1 MRRNA
6 QHLQS
11 EEVRWLSTTQR
22 WLIAFALLIGL
33 IYALTPD
40 ATWKPRLTSWS
51 DWMQDSEQSV
61 TSRSGRSPRGLRGD
75 ALARARQRLAAKR
88 GIPLIDEAADEGA
101 ATPAPQNL
109 AEPQLVASTE
119 AKTDGKTDEKKKTVD
134 GKKKKK
140 KDKDEKKVSVAT
152 VDRDNSKSSPAGN
165 ADGADAGAMAPTA
178 AGPAATQTVEVR
190 DPQTLEE
197 WLSYILREPNYDRTM
212 ELIERYQ
219 SGKVDPA
226 TFHLVVQEMLE
237 DSRNKMHELAVLALG
252 SAPSARSFVMLHN
265 TSLKQESNSELRFQ
279 IRTYVKAYSRLENIR
294 HLVPVISANILGDS
308 ELAFEAV
315 RLVQA
320 AVDQQVRVQRAGQ
333 PTSSS
338 LAPLPASSPIA
349 RQLSL
354 FVPVLARTT
363 LAAQDSSL
371 RNEADRTRRSIE
383 TILGSSGTA
392 VAAAL

>member
-1 MRRNA
+1 MRRSV

-11 EEVRWLSTTQR
+11 VEVRWLSSTQR
-22 WLIAFALLIGL
+22 WLIAVALLIGL
-33 IYALTPD
+33 IYALTPE
-40 ATWKPRLTSWS
+40 AIWKPRLTSWS
-51 DWMQDSEQSV
+51 DWLQDSEQSV
-61 TSRSGRSPRGLRGD
+61 TSRSDRTSRGLHGD

-88 GIPLIDEAADEGA
+88 GIPLIDESVEENVS
-101 ATPAPQNL
+101 TPTQQNL
-109 AEPQLVASTE
+109 AEPQLVASAET
-119 AKTDGKTDEKKKTVD
+119 KTDEKKKTVD

-140 KDKDEKKVSVAT
+140 KDKDEKEKKVSVAT
-152 VDRDNSKSSPAGN
+152 VDRDPSKSSPPSGN
-165 ADGADAGAMAPTA
+165 DGGDAFAMAPA
-178 AGPAATQTVEVR
+178 ANGPAAEQSVDVR

-197 WLSYILREPNYDRTM
+197 WLSYILREPNYDRSI
-212 ELIERYQ
+212 ELIERHQ

-237 DSRNKMHELAVLALG
+237 DSRSKMHELAVLALG
-252 SAPSARSFVMLHN
+252 SAPSSRSFVTLHN

-338 LAPLPASSPIA
+338 VAPLPASSPIA
-349 RQLSL
+349 RQFSL

-363 LAAQDSSL
+363 LAAQDSNL

-383 TILGSSGTA
+383 SILGSGGTA